1 LRITEKEK
9 TDMWKKSFSPRY
21 RFAWVALGLLV
32 ILVVALTIPSV
43 GAIAN
48 SFLGLFRVQQVTFVA
63 VDPGDLP
70 QRLDSSS
77 QFGALLSENLKVEEQ
92 GQEQEVG
99 SAAEAEQLTG
109 MIIRLPSQLDAV
121 PQMSVQPAASATFNV
136 DQKRI
141 QAFLTEIGR
150 SDIQLPAELDG
161 ATVQLELPAAVI
173 TQYGACERD
182 LQAMHQPGYDP
193 DAPAMAA
200 RPDCTTLVQVPS
212 PSISA
217 PPGLDIAALGQ
228 AYLQVLGMSPDE
240 AANFSN
246 RVDWTTTLVVP
257 VPTVRTHYQEVTIDG
272 VTGTLVQLD
281 GESEYLLLWVKDGIV
296 YALSGPGDLQTAL
309 EIGNSLR

>member
-1 LRITEKEK
+1 
-9 TDMWKKSFSPRY
+9 MWMKIFSPRY

-32 ILVVALTIPSV
+32 TLGVALTIPSV

-77 QFGALLSENLKVEEQ
+77 QFGALMSENLKVEEQ
-92 GQEQEVG
+92 GQEQEVA
-99 SAAEAEQLTG
+99 SAAEAGQLTG
-109 MIIRLPSQLDAV
+109 RQIRLPSQLDAV
-121 PQMSVQPAASATFNV
+121 PQMFVQPAASATFNV

-161 ATVQLELPAAVI
+161 ATVQIELPAAVI
-173 TQYGACERD
+173 AQYGACEWD
-182 LQAMHQPGYDP
+182 LQAAPQTGYDP
-193 DAPAMAA
+193 DAPVMAA
-200 RPDCTTLVQVPS
+200 RPDCTTLVQMPS

-228 AYLQVLGMSPDE
+228 TYLQVLGMSPDE
-240 AANFSN
+240 AANFSKS
-246 RVDWTTTLVVP
+246 VDWTTTLVVP
-257 VPTVRTHYQEVTIDG
+257 VPTVRTHYQEVMIDG

-281 GESEYLLLWVKDGIV
+281 GDSEYLLLWVKDGIV
-296 YALSGPGDLQTAL
+296 YALSGHGDAQTAF